1 MAYAGMERRRHKV
14 YVTRNTE
21 YHLRDG
27 ICVAVRDR
35 RSSNFWDAHI
45 ALSLALAGTV
55 KRDAFGSDSSSKEP
69 APGDS
74 LLFLQP
80 LSDGRARPITTS
92 TIEQIERPSKEI
104 VQSYRI

>member
-1 MAYAGMERRRHKV
+1 MTYTGVERRRHKV

-35 RSSNFWDAHI
+35 RSARFWDAHI
-45 ALSLALAGTV
+45 ALSLTLAGTV
-55 KRDAFGSDSSSKEP
+55 KRDAHGTDSSEKEP
-69 APGDS
+69 KPGDS

-92 TIEQIERPSKEI
+92 TIEQIDRPSKQI
-104 VQSYRI
+104 VENYKL